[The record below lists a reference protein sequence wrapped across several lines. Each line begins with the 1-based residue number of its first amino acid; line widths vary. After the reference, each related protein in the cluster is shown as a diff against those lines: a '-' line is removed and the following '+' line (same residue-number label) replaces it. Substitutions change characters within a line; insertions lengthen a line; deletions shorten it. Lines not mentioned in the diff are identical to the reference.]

1 MHGATQAGA
10 QVASTAITVA
20 GEVLETSIQT
30 FGQCFCSF
38 MDYMRER
45 EITKRVI
52 TQEREITARLVMQEQ
67 AATARMQIWSAA
79 VIAEAEA
86 RTEEVRIQASLVLAT
101 IEDRKNQRESKLE
114 VIQGFMSAYHRW
126 NAMLSDALASRAG
139 SDALGRT
146 RIVAAAHRTAI
157 AAGERY
163 GERNYLY
170 RRHTLMGHGEPAVSL
185 SSHQGVH
192 MSIGSLI
199 IGGGTLVLAA
209 EIATWCFRSAAQGE
223 RQYRRAFVRNERA
236 YRHEVAQRER
246 AERRQI
252 ERETRRRLAQEAYD
266 QRGAWLDMLTECM
279 GTVWEMRKQTR
290 SLRSQFQKIVRTN
303 ETLIRSSPLTFQQQ
317 RSHT

>member
-1 MHGATQAGA
+1 MPSKLPRRRDAGSIRPRQPARHRPDGPSFGVDPWSCARHARRDPGRA

-126 NAMLSDALASRAG
+126 NAMLSDALASRA
-139 SDALGRT
+139 DRMPLD
-146 RIVAAAHRTAI
+146 
-157 AAGERY
+157 ER
-163 GERNYLY
+163 ELLQQ
-170 RRHTLMGHGEPAVSL
+170 H
-185 SSHQGVH
+185 
-192 MSIGSLI
+192 
-199 IGGGTLVLAA
+199 
-209 EIATWCFRSAAQGE
+209 
-223 RQYRRAFVRNERA
+223 
-236 YRHEVAQRER
+236 
-246 AERRQI
+246 I
-252 ERETRRRLAQEAYD
+252 ERLL
-266 QRGAWLDMLTECM
+266 QRARDMENAITSIA
-279 GTVWEMRKQTR
+279 V
-290 SLRSQFQKIVRTN
+290 
-303 ETLIRSSPLTFQQQ
+303 TL
-317 RSHT
+317 